1 MRRINKSLFYLL
13 SVCLVI
19 SLMAGCTASSAI
31 PPASDGEDTST
42 YYIEIDFL
50 GTREMILVDSYGRL
64 RASVEIL
71 SLDGG
76 ISLYLKE
83 GTVILD
89 KDEKPLEFINVKID
103 PDSPSPPTDTCIIGA
118 VYDFEPRGV
127 SFNPPAKLTLGYST
141 QQLPEG
147 VGEGNI
153 YIACYG
159 ETGWEKLPY
168 KYVDTN
174 SHQITTQIDRSAGF
188 AVLAPK
194 ESRTPNTS
202 SGGVEMVEV
211 IYFHRAQRCQ
221 SCIYAEE
228 GTIYTL
234 ETYFQDE
241 MASGKMTF
249 RSVNLNDEEN
259 TAIVEKYNAY
269 TSSLFINAI
278 IDGTDQIKEVTE
290 IWFLV
295 GDDQAFVEEVRSEIA
310 KSLGGGEG

>member
-1 MRRINKSLFYLL
+1 
-13 SVCLVI
+13 
-19 SLMAGCTASSAI
+19 
-31 PPASDGEDTST
+31 
-42 YYIEIDFL
+42 
-50 GTREMILVDSYGRL
+50 MILVDSYGRL
-64 RASVEIL
+64 RANVEIL

-76 ISLYLKE
+76 ISLYLNE

-89 KDEKPLEFINVKID
+89 KDEKSLDFIDVKID
-103 PDSPSPPTDTCIIGA
+103 STPPFPPTDADIIGA
-118 VYDFEPRGV
+118 VYNFEPWGV

-147 VGEGNI
+147 VGERNI

-159 ETGWEKLPY
+159 ETGWEKLFY

-174 SHQITTQIDRSAGF
+174 SHQITTQIDRSARF
-188 AVLAPK
+188 AILAPK
-194 ESRTPNTS
+194 ERRTSNTS

-211 IYFHRAQRCQ
+211 VYFHRARRCQ

-228 GTIYTL
+228 ETIYTM

-259 TAIVEKYNAY
+259 TAILEKYNAY

-278 IDGTDQIKEVTE
+278 IDGTDHINEVTE
-290 IWFLV
+290 IWFLI

-310 KSLGGGEG
+310 KSLGGGER